1 MTHNQVQKKQ
11 SGKPKLKSVIR
22 KYLSEDCH
30 ILPDKKDKSY
40 EFVFEVK
47 YPKLFDK
54 EGKQR
59 GNMIGIAKPKNKN
72 YFEILNRIQLPEE
85 PLALFN
91 NFDEKKKSQITWE
104 LRAFL
109 ISQGLLQSV
118 NIENNAITFLD
129 KLYFISTETI
139 RINDLYHSIM
149 KVINAQI
156 IFMNILASMLP
167 VNNNNTLNLKSEDSY
182 YK

>member
-1 MTHNQVQKKQ
+1 MV
-11 SGKPKLKSVIR
+11 
-22 KYLSEDCH
+22 DCH
-30 ILPDKKDKSY
+30 ILPDKKNNSY
-40 EFVFEVK
+40 EFGFEVK
-47 YPKLFDK
+47 YPKLLDNEENQK
-54 EGKQR
+54 GYT
-59 GNMIGIAKPKNKN
+59 IWIAKPKNKN
-72 YFEILNRIQLPEE
+72 YFEILNRILLPEE

-91 NFDEKKKSQITWE
+91 SFDEKKKDQITWE
-104 LRAFL
+104 LKAFL
-109 ISQGLLQSV
+109 ISQGLLQLV

-129 KLYFISTETI
+129 KLYFISTESI

-156 IFMNILASMLP
+156 IFMKMLTSKLP